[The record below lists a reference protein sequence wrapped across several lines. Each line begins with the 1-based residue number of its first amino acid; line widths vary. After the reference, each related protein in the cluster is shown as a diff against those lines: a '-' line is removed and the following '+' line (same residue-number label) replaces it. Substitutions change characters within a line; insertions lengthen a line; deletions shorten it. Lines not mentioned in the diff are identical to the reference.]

1 MNEHER
7 TPDDSMSSH
16 EIEIQQ
22 NIYDGEGSEGIESI
36 EMFLAAKKSL
46 HAQIEDMMQGEG
58 ESAKAVETYLNDLLT
73 GSAQGFAHTI
83 QSAETTLGDRLHLG
97 AQLLLQSLL
106 EIKELSDKY
115 DCGISVDTSPEATD
129 EIIEIF
135 EQELTETTD
144 GREEFEAFEQT
155 FGSLHAHLIDIMIN
169 HAPSN
174 KNDQRRYKHMEF
186 KAKTLGAAKETVKI
200 ALGAGMAVLAI
211 RFFDKK

>member
-58 ESAKAVETYLNDLLT
+58 ESAEAVEAYLNDLLIE
-73 GSAQGFAHTI
+73 SAQGFAHTV
-83 QSAETTLGDRLHLG
+83 QLAEATLGAKLEFG
-97 AQLLLQSLL
+97 SQLLLQSLL
-106 EIKELSDKY
+106 EIKQLSDKY
-115 DCGISVDTSPEATD
+115 NCGILVDTSSETTNEITEA
-129 EIIEIF
+129 F
-135 EQELTETTD
+135 EQELTEST
-144 GREEFEAFEQT
+144 EEADEFKAFEQV
-155 FGSLHAHLIDIMIN
+155 FGALHMHLIDIMIN
-169 HAPSN
+169 RAPSN
-174 KNDQRRYKHMEF
+174 KNDQRKHRQMEF
-186 KAKTLGAAKETVKI
+186 KAKALGTAKETAKI